1 MRRAT
6 SLPLFFLLGIGCP
19 KEEAPTAASPPP
31 EPPPPIQVRPGAT
44 DLIFSY
50 STDGRKF
57 ETATSIDQIP
67 EEARRAVVVT
77 DLKRSPE
84 ERQAGRYV
92 YVANLTERRDDGT
105 YPVSIASRYGFEAK
119 ITGTST
125 AAGSG
130 NEVVMYSA
138 SWCGVCRKAKR
149 LLDQWGVRFVEKDIE
164 ASRSAQQEL
173 AAKAA
178 SAGIQPNGVP
188 VIDVAG
194 VLLQGLDE
202 ATLKSVLE
210 QKGFLASR

>member
-1 MRRAT
+1 
-6 SLPLFFLLGIGCP
+6 
-19 KEEAPTAASPPP
+19 
-31 EPPPPIQVRPGAT
+31 VRPGAT
-44 DLIFSY
+44 DMIFSY

-77 DLKRSPE
+77 DLSRSPE

-92 YVANLTERRDDGT
+92 YVADLTKVREDGT
-105 YPVSIASRYGFEAK
+105 HPVSIASRYGFEAK

-125 AAGSG
+125 AAGG
-130 NEVVMYSA
+130 GHEVVMYSA

-194 VLLQGLDE
+194 ILLQGLDE